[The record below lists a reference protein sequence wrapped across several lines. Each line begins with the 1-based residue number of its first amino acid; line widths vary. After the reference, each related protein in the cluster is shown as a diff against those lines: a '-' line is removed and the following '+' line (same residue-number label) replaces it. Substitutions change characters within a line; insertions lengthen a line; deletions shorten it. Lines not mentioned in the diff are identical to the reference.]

1 MADLLRYLFIEA
13 PLARLRV
20 VGAIVAYL
28 AILVGGSIPGAR
40 AEIGEVASG
49 VVLHSLAYAGLT
61 LLLFGGVGGSPARRA
76 IASVLAIAA
85 MGALDESIQR
95 FFPYRGA
102 AVGDWLVDCSAA
114 VVTATILYVL
124 WPRLQPARAP

>member
-61 LLLFGGVGGSPARRA
+61 LLLFGGIGGSPARRA
-76 IASVLAIAA
+76 ISSVLAIAA

-114 VVTATILYVL
+114 VVTATILYFL